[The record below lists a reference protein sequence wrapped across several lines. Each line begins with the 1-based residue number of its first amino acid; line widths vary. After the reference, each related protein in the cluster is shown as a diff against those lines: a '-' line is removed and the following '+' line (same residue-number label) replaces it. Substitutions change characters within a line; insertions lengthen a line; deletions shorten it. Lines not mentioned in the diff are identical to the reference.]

1 MASNK
6 ESTFIDDIIQTQYEN
21 PKKKWANN
29 TKQYQ
34 QQPSES
40 LKDDTIQTAYENPK
54 KNWLNNT
61 KQQQQQPPSSLPSKT
76 KPNEQIIEETVDE
89 KETTDEDTPAPL
101 TKKEKIINSIKS
113 VLKFIAVNFGL
124 LIILGIYTSMGA
136 LLFIALEQYNELTLC
151 FEGQSTQTMNAINL
165 KTQIIN
171 YIKNNVSMTASDSS
185 KDNSTVAT
193 ENLVAL
199 LVDFR
204 NQVLSVRGSY
214 YYTGQDCSTDSS
226 VWNFLNVLLFTI
238 TIVSTIG
245 YGQISP
251 KTVPGQL
258 FCICYA
264 ILGIPIFVIFAGNI
278 SGFLAKSFRLFYSR
292 ILCGICYISKERKKK
307 QEKLAKQ
314 QLEEQKRIENG
325 NKTTNVKDDEEE
337 EDIPDDGED
346 DNISIPLTITITMI
360 ILYLLLGSYIF
371 SYTEGWPGM
380 TGFYFSYV
388 TLSTI
393 GFGDYSPGQNLSD
406 PNRGMNLA
414 IGLIYIGFGLSLL
427 SMSFDLMQG
436 EIIEKFVWI
445 GSKLG
450 FKSDDDE
457 EGAVADE
464 EAKDD
469 EEKKK
474 KEQKQEEKKGI
485 IKKESELEM
494 KKKPPVYN
502 MNDAYEMITPSLPP
516 YQSRFIRDNSN
527 LTRLN
532 LIQRQSTSAIKLDNK
547 NED

>member
-61 KQQQQQPPSSLPSKT
+61 KQQPPSSLPSKT

-101 TKKEKIINSIKS
+101 TKKEKIINNIKS
-113 VLKFIAVNFGL
+113 ILKFIGVNFGL

-251 KTVPGQL
+251 KTIPGQL

-292 ILCGICYISKERKKK
+292 ILCGICS
-307 QEKLAKQ
+307 
-314 QLEEQKRIENG
+314 
-325 NKTTNVKDDEEE
+325 
-337 EDIPDDGED
+337 
-346 DNISIPLTITITMI
+346 LTITITMI

-450 FKSDDDE
+450 FKSDDEE

-474 KEQKQEEKKGI
+474 KEEENKLKKEQKQEEKKEI

-532 LIQRQSTSAIKLDNK
+532 LTQRQSTSAIKLDNK